1 MSRIGLRPINI
12 PSGVEINI
20 KENNVVEV
28 KGPKG
33 QLTQQI
39 DPAMKLKIEDNIL
52 TIERPTETKRHKSLH
67 GLSRTLIANMIEG
80 VTEGYSKELE
90 IIGTGYRAQKQ
101 GKKLILG
108 LGFSHPIE
116 LEDPEG
122 IEVEV
127 PAANKIIVRGI
138 DKQKVGNYAA
148 VIREF
153 RKPEPYKGKGVRYAD
168 EQVRRKVGKTGK

>member
-168 EQVRRKVGKTGK
+168 EKVRRKVGKIGK